1 MANIQKITPFLWFDG
16 RAKEAAEY
24 YTSIFE
30 DSGVISATKLQV
42 GPGAGASIISFELAG
57 QAFTAQDGGPM
68 FQFSPAISFVVNC
81 ETQGE
86 VDRFWDRLSE
96 DGEQDM
102 CGWVRDKF
110 GVSWQIVP
118 IALMNLLDNPAKA
131 SKVIH
136 AMLPMKKL
144 DINKLQDAYDS
155 A

>member
-1 MANIQKITPFLWFDG
+1 
-16 RAKEAAEY
+16 
-24 YTSIFE
+24 
-30 DSGVISATKLQV
+30 
-42 GPGAGASIISFELAG
+42 
-57 QAFTAQDGGPM
+57 
-68 FQFSPAISFVVNC
+68 
-81 ETQGE
+81 
-86 VDRFWDRLSE
+86 
-96 DGEQDM
+96 M